1 VGVPTKDSN
10 DFEPTVAASPTATVD
25 QWVGRLIQRPIDDS
39 KRQILLATLGD
50 DIDNP
55 ERVKR
60 MVQLLV
66 SMPEYQL
73 C

>member
-1 VGVPTKDSN
+1 VPTKDSN
-10 DFEPTVAASPTATVD
+10 NFDPTVASSPRGTVD
-25 QWVGRLIQRPIDDS
+25 EWVGRLIQRPIDDS
-39 KRQILLATLGD
+39 KRQILLAALGD

-55 ERVKR
+55 QRVKR